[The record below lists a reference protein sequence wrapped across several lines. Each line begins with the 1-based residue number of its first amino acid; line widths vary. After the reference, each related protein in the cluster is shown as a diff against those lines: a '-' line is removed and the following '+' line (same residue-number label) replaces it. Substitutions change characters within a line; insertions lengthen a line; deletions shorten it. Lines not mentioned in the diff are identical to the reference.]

1 MNNILASLYNCAM
14 STGPDAYLMKDDIQN
29 LHGAIRGKENLGQ
42 QLQELLDE
50 KQLALLERYLDQSS
64 DVSDWEYIAVFRKG
78 LTMGLKLGAYCLLQ
92 R

>member
-64 DVSDWEYIAVFRKG
+64 DVSGWEYISVFRKD
-78 LTMGLKLGAYCLLQ
+78 LAMGLKLGAYGLLQ